1 MITSLSKPDLGLPG
15 IVDHVLRD
23 LDAEADFELQLG
35 ACINA
40 MSQDDAIG
48 QTLVFERMSGTL
60 HMRHIS
66 IADLVETDIGRYEM
80 VVFDGGNTS
89 GDCWKHVFFPRQR
102 THCFVYENF

>member
-1 MITSLSKPDLGLPG
+1 MIPSLSKPDLDLPN

-23 LDAEADFELQLG
+23 LGAEADFELQLD

-66 IADLVETDIGRYEM
+66 IADLVETDINRYEM
-80 VVFDGGNTS
+80 VVFDGGNTC